1 MIASN
6 YQLLYYISPA
16 NQNPVSDFLDSLSA
30 KQQSK
35 IIRVL
40 TNIKE
45 YGLGSVT
52 THTKKLSG
60 SPLWEIRI
68 LGSDN
73 IRVIYAIPI
82 QNIVLLLHGFIKKS
96 PKTPQKELDKSLER
110 LKEYQNRPLTK

>member
-1 MIASN
+1 MVPN
-6 YQLLYYISPA
+6 YQVIYYASSA
-16 NQNPVSDFLDSLSA
+16 KQNPVSNFLDSLSA

-40 TNIKE
+40 NYIRE
-45 YGLGSVT
+45 YGLESVAL
-52 THTKKLSG
+52 HTRKISG

-82 QNIVLLLHGFIKKS
+82 RNIVLLLHGFIKKS
-96 PKTPQKELDKSLER
+96 QKTPHKELNKALER
-110 LKEYQNRPLTK
+110 LKEYQNRP

>member
-1 MIASN
+1 MTSK
-6 YQLLYYISPA
+6 YQVLYYIS
-16 NQNPVSDFLDSLSA
+16 QTRKNPVSDFLDSLSA

-45 YGLGSVT
+45 YGLESVT
-52 THTKKLSG
+52 THTRKLSG
-60 SPLWEIRI
+60 IPLWEIRI

-96 PKTPQKELDKSLER
+96 QKTPQKEIDKALER
-110 LKEYQNRPLTK
+110 LKEYKNRALTK